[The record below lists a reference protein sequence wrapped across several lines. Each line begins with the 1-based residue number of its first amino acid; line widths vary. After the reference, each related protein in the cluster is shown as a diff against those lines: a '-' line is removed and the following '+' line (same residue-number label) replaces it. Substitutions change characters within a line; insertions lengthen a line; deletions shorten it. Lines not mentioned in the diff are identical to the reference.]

1 MEKIKSYQ
9 DKSIEIDTKDVSN
22 GLDKSVEI
30 KKSMQDDKRNVGKQ
44 IVDTAKREL
53 NKLKSSFKKL
63 SQSKDD
69 KTIVPART
77 DTRYEEMKQQ
87 KNNDLQDIQIESNK
101 RQLEK
106 AREVTQQARERQIL
120 IDKLKK
126 TKQKSKNRDRSR

>member
-30 KKSMQDDKRNVGKQ
+30 KKSMQDDKRNAGKQ

-53 NKLKSSFKKL
+53 NKLKSSLKKL

-69 KTIVPART
+69 KNIVPVRT
-77 DTRYEEMKQQ
+77 DTRLEEMKQQ

>member
-69 KTIVPART
+69 KTIVSVRT
-77 DTRYEEMKQQ
+77 DTRLEEMKQQ